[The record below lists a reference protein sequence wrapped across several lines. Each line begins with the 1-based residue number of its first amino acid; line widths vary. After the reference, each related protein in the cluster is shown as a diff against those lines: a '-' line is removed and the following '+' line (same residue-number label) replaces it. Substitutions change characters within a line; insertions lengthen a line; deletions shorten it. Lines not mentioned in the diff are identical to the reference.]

1 MTGPRLSRSE
11 LEARIA
17 ACQLDYQTVKAR
29 VAKIGFIC
37 EGSLVERWTRCGKP
51 NCRCAEP
58 AGRHGPYY
66 QLSWKE
72 HGRTV
77 SRRLTAD
84 DARLYREWI
93 ANRHQLDAL
102 VNEMKALSR
111 QAGQYLLDGAAM
123 TGPAPDTPA
132 GD

>member
-17 ACQLDYQTVKAR
+17 ACQLGYQAVKAR
-29 VAKIGFIC
+29 VVEVGFIC

-84 DARLYREWI
+84 EARLYREWTV
-93 ANRHQLDAL
+93 NRHQLDAL
-102 VNEMKALSR
+102 LNEMKALSR
-111 QAGQYLLDGAAM
+111 QAGQYLLDSAA
-123 TGPAPDTPA
+123 TTVAAPEDSV

>member
-1 MTGPRLSRSE
+1 MTGPRLSRRE

-17 ACQLDYQTVKAR
+17 ACQLDYRSVKAR
-29 VAKIGFIC
+29 VAEVGFIC

-58 AGRHGPYY
+58 VGRHGPYH

-111 QAGQYLLDGAAM
+111 QAGQYLLDGATM
-123 TGPAPDTPA
+123 TVPAPDIPA